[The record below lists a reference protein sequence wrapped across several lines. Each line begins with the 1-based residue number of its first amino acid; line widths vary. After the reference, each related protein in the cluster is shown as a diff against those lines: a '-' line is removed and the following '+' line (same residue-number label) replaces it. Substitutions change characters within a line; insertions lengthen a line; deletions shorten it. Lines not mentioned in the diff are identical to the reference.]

1 MTTLMKNG
9 EYKQLKE
16 ITVNESKF
24 DDGID
29 IFNTKIKI
37 NKNKSS
43 YINKNYNIY
52 NNNNH
57 SNKNIFTT
65 NSNKYRKG
73 IALWKDISKHKAFP
87 KELIY
92 TPKYT
97 LIDKHI
103 PSIYFNKPSTKQQH
117 HSIHLNKS
125 I

>member
-1 MTTLMKNG
+1 MKTLMKNG

-16 ITVNESKF
+16 ITLNESKF
-24 DDGID
+24 DEGID
-29 IFNTKIKI
+29 IFNTKFNI
-37 NKNKSS
+37 NKKKSS
-43 YINKNYNIY
+43 FINKNYNH
-52 NNNNH
+52 NR
-57 SNKNIFTT
+57 SVFMT
-65 NSNKYRKG
+65 NQNKYGKG
-73 IALWKDISKHKAFP
+73 ITLWKSNAKQKAFP

-92 TPKYT
+92 NPKYT